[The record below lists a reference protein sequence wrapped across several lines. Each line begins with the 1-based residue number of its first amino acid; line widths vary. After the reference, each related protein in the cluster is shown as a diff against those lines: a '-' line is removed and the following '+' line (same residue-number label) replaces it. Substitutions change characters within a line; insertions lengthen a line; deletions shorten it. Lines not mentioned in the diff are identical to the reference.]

1 MAQHQSY
8 LASLCHSVERI
19 PMVTPH
25 GVFNLHVTPVG
36 IATEGGGGGEAGLV
50 ERRLVVSVLLVY
62 SLVTFTERCLV

>member
-1 MAQHQSY
+1 
-8 LASLCHSVERI
+8 
-19 PMVTPH
+19 MVTPH

-36 IATEGGGGGEAGLV
+36 IATEGGGGEAGLV